1 MSKIIEFPQLPQAV
15 KPDARQMGERL
26 VYSIDDLGDGALDL
40 TVPQCLGASP
50 QGSVETSLFKA
61 PRQSLQDWSNQE
73 LASLYRAHRL
83 LNLTGISFGVDRG
96 LSDENDPW
104 FVFLDEADQVF
115 AHFCRIDENYYLDS
129 AAQSDCI
136 VASSLE
142 ALVESFARRN
152 EMLKKSTPQQDASSQ
167 VVEFTGTARRK
178 VLMHPGVSLA
188 ALVWSAYVLSDGL
201 VLPLWKQ
208 SDDGGELD
216 SHDGQAQNLDQPSL
230 LPELSFA
237 SHFAEKGQSSVYT
250 SDMLQTSDPREA
262 HASNYNSVFGPGG
275 VYALNIIG
283 FGLTAISVS
292 YGIYKW
298 ALPTSLLPP
307 MQEMFQTASVAEN
320 ADVLDGTL
328 GDTAGFLQSL
338 SGALG
343 VINAQIRGTVKSADP
358 VSSLTDEAQGL
369 LDNLKTVILSLQETA
384 RTVEMTEID
393 VSTPLVAEATYALID
408 DKAVVAEPAQDTD
421 DLRYVTLSEQNL
433 FQKILEYDTIDFSS
447 LSLLS
452 DIFPSEDGS
461 VTETVRIE
469 EQVTTV
475 SPLVEDVPVGKS
487 FSLFDES
494 AHDFIIYLMM
504 KDQDPQRSSYNN
516 EIVLID
522 MTAFDG
528 SGGDV
533 YARSW
538 LFEDGSVLSTVGL
551 KSDFEAFGLLS

>member
-1 MSKIIEFPQLPQAV
+1 MSKIIEFPHSPQAV
-15 KPDARQMGERL
+15 KLDARQVVGRPI
-26 VYSIDDLGDGALDL
+26 YSIDDLCDGALDS
-40 TVPQCLGASP
+40 TVPQGLSASH
-50 QGSVETSLFKA
+50 QGSVEPPLLKA
-61 PRQSLQDWSNQE
+61 PWQPIQDWSNQE
-73 LASLYRAHRL
+73 LASLYRAQRL

-115 AHFCRIDENYYLDS
+115 AHFCRIDETYYLDS
-129 AAQSDCI
+129 AAQSGCI

-152 EMLKKSTPQQDASSQ
+152 EMLKKSAPQQDEPSQ
-167 VVEFTGTARRK
+167 VVEFNSAVRRK

-208 SDDGGELD
+208 SDDGSELD
-216 SHDGQAQNLDQPSL
+216 SRDGQAQNLDQSSL

-237 SHFAEKGQSSVYT
+237 AHFAEKEQSSVYT
-250 SDMLQTSDPREA
+250 SDILHTSDPREA
-262 HASNYNSVFGPGG
+262 HANNYNAVFGPGG
-275 VYALNIIG
+275 AYALNIFG
-283 FGLTAISVS
+283 FGLTAMSVS

-298 ALPTSLLPP
+298 ALPTSLLAP
-307 MQEMFQTASVAEN
+307 MQEIFQTASGAEN
-320 ADVLDGTL
+320 TDVLDGTF
-328 GDTAGFLQSL
+328 GDLAGFIQGL
-338 SGALG
+338 SGALI
-343 VINAQIRGTVKSADP
+343 VINAQIRDTVKSADP

-369 LDNLKTVILSLQETA
+369 LDTLKTVILSLQETA

-393 VSTPLVAEATYALID
+393 VSTPLIAEATYALID
-408 DKAVVAEPAQDTD
+408 DKAVVEEPVQDSD
-421 DLRYVTLSEQNL
+421 GLRYVTLSEQN
-433 FQKILEYDTIDFSS
+433 FFHKIFEFDTIDLGS

-452 DIFPSEDGS
+452 DLFPSEDGS
-461 VTETVRIE
+461 LTEILRTE

-475 SPLVEDVPVGKS
+475 SPSVEDVPMGKS

-494 AHDFIIYLMM
+494 AYDFITYLMM